1 MAEEKS
7 LPYVYKT
14 LRTDGTLRLNLDQLV
29 YTFRRQNF
37 ESCHKDIED
46 LAKEL
51 SSFYKS
57 NIDSVKGS
65 KFLRF
70 RNYASSEVYMIMGVH
85 GQLEIELREPLD
97 KEEFDSL
104 IREIQRFS

>member
-1 MAEEKS
+1 MTKEEII
-7 LPYVYKT
+7 PYVYKT
-14 LRTDGTLRLNLDQLV
+14 LRSDGTLKIHSDLLM

-37 ESCHKDIED
+37 ESCHNSIED
-46 LAKEL
+46 LAKEV

-57 NIDSVKGS
+57 NINVEGS

-70 RNYASSEVYMIMGVH
+70 RNYDPSEVYMIMGDH
-85 GQLEIELREPLD
+85 GQLEIELRESLD

-104 IREIQRFS
+104 IREIQRFT